1 MSSFNNVEVNLT
13 GTSIIREGA
22 FAELFA
28 QAVQNIADGS
38 LIDIVINVG
47 SGNIVIESSAFQQL
61 SNLPN
66 NITLNSASFNFAPG
80 SVPTL
85 GANFASGL
93 PVRALSLPAQT
104 TLQPNALQNL
114 PVLQHLDISQLT
126 NSVPSNGLNLTRTT
140 TAPLLISMPTTSVP
154 FASGA
159 VVFPNTGTNATTTL
173 IFNGAVPSTT
183 QLNEM
188 FTVNTTTVT
197 APIQISLNYSNT
209 SNVTNAQLSTLSS
222 VLNNPVVVAFTQV
235 QSVIQGLTQPT
246 NIQAGGAL
254 TNISQFAGEL
264 FDSIPIA
271 PKVQGAS
278 ALNQT
283 VIVSLS
289 SDAIASNVSN
299 IPVPLSIKKID
310 GSDPTDRNVVGL
322 VSRMNIPVVDL
333 PSTPFYIVDNY
344 VDPSDTDLPPVPLIA
359 IFSRANAGT
368 AVGSFHPALVCNGS
382 LTVSNGSVV
391 VSGNATGPNAYCR
404 GYNAV
409 GSAAQVNTAVN
420 LLALPPTNGPILIFD
435 RSQLSNALPIARITI
450 VNNTFSVHFNPIV
463 PISNSNTPDVVL
475 GCMQDYRPPGN
486 MVVDFTNSAN
496 AANAAWTTFS
506 STVANVIA
514 RNNALVALV
523 NQIRGQ
529 ALPAGVTVTP
539 ALPLAIVSISD
550 QLTALSQSDFSLALK
565 NWSDV
570 QAHFV
575 LYDAYLNATSAYV
588 VAAIAATGTNQ
599 GSAPAYVAAHTAFNG
614 FKASLDNA
622 TGDLATVRTQLTV
635 VNGVA
640 PLYTT
645 AVSNYIGRRL
655 SIGRQSFKTCT
666 TMSTTTNFEFLRNI
680 SNINDETFGF
690 CNALSSPINIP
701 VNVVSIGANAYN
713 SCTGVPS
720 IDIQNAFAL
729 RTIAN
734 GAFEGCMNAT
744 GNIAF
749 SSAINQSES
758 VEIIGDRAFFGCTKL
773 TGHIYFPPGFRS
785 LGVSAFENC
794 SSLNGTV
801 VFPMNANFTAIPNNA
816 FAGCSEMTGISTNTG
831 NGTSLMYLMTG
842 YPDDLKGKP
851 IPNGLNLPANIT
863 QIGENAFLNC
873 SKFAGALNLQQQQG
887 SAIAS
892 IGNSAFQGC
901 SAFTSLVLPS
911 TPAYTLITANCF
923 RGCTNITS
931 LTLSSNILHVSDSAF
946 RGCNKI
952 ANVPQLSNIISIGND
967 AFNACSGIVGAL
979 VLGENLTLLGD
990 RAFFDCPLLTSATF
1004 LGPRPQGLSQAVQ
1017 IFGLTAGA
1025 STPFYVN
1032 VFTENGWNGTD
1043 IAASNAVVVIN
1054 KGFRAFVTLGSKSL
1068 VQMSHIDFN
1077 TYVPSSI
1084 SREITLNNYQSFNV
1098 FDNSSGDTT
1107 NAAVTAPP
1115 EGHSWNDVL
1124 LPSTL
1129 IGKDLASALQNFNPS
1144 SNIQNLITTLV
1155 TPKIDAVQSSSLD
1168 SSVTAN
1174 AMLNVFDGRNF
1185 EVKAS
1190 APGTPIE
1197 LNSMTSVTDQS
1208 TSANWYGV
1216 FADTTVT
1223 PNVDRLY
1230 FASTTG
1236 TTPVQ
1241 VNGVNNEVLCYFVT
1255 STSPALSVK
1264 YANRIITVDSTG
1276 AITVSSNVAAI
1287 GFGAVDAPTAV
1298 LFTSDVPTTAR
1309 TGKGYT
1315 IVKSVAAGVL
1325 DKIYVDTLYAPA
1337 GTYYIG
1343 LVHVGES
1350 VQVAEASKYN
1360 GVVVHVAEDGSA
1372 RVLESQLNHH
1382 FIDISN
1388 ANVHADEAAFNA
1400 ANPNGYG
1407 FITAQQSG
1415 ANTPFKLLHKANAA
1429 ATTTTAASYFYH
1441 VHLSTEA
1448 SVNNRLILVL
1458 PNGGVSVASFGVSGS
1473 VRRLQNQITALTAQ
1487 SIPIYSSNQ
1496 DFQNFD
1502 YHLNGVMSLAQIQLT
1517 NHAQELGSKVTAF
1530 SERYLPLK
1538 AQIEPMAIFANVAGA
1553 RPDVAAFATA
1563 FGALKTSGDALLLGT
1578 NGTDGFN
1585 SVYNA
1590 ALAQYVNALF
1600 ELRDVSLGQT
1610 GVVGLRQ
1617 IQSSTL
1623 NDPVN
1628 GILRFRRDSTFNA
1641 NALESTVIANP
1652 ESDPNGLVNTLDF
1665 VTTQMNQFL
1674 RELLYRQYTNS
1685 GTDFA
1690 STTVPAVK
1698 TSVLFAKSP
1707 SSDVSAANNSLM
1719 YNDLSIQQRV
1729 LFDHV
1734 VNAVNLW
1741 FKSATPGAVGVKGGN
1756 SNWGSAP
1763 TSTTAGTELFSVAQ
1777 GATVDATKAALLDWG
1792 QANIFA
1798 YFVKQGQDIYSQFFV
1813 NNQPNTISS
1822 LANIRASMTDY
1833 ETTRNQPANNTV
1845 AEANVAARRTYVRV
1859 AAVGTSQ
1866 SNVAI
1871 DTTSQAALTA
1881 GDIGKL
1887 RFNNATI
1894 ASATKLYISLSD
1906 STTNTMAGM
1915 VLPNPQ
1921 PITLNGYFDEI
1932 RLTDNLA
1939 FRVTSVTTTAACH
1952 ELDVTL
1958 VPNSVSNGSTVVSY
1972 VRYQTISEFTLAR
1985 LDAVN
1990 SYVYDLY
1997 YQSTSFGGTITPTK
2011 TALTQATAA
2020 MIQQRNNLLTAMENL
2035 NRGIHDV
2042 VQKSVALNQ
2051 SENLLMATFRN
2062 VTVPGTP
2069 ADLDGANMLRRESE
2083 LLDIALRSAALP
2095 PSPSYETEWFKN
2107 RVAAFWVAQAS
2118 ATQPTIANQLA
2129 AYSTANTAYIAQRM
2143 SLQEA
2148 AIDSF
2153 VANTLASQ
2161 DFTLPVTTLKLAEQV
2176 QIISTQIP
2184 VSLTATIK
2192 ENLAKLIAEKIAL
2205 YVLGRTVKIEGLD
2218 GPALVAARNEYQN
2231 ARITETTT
2239 NLNTQKILYGRS
2251 AYSRY
2256 LAVIDFAIATA
2267 YYPGLAGAPALAGA
2281 ATNAFQTLMQ
2291 QWNAAS
2297 NNQKDAIFSQIQ
2309 PLLTQLVYTT
2319 DATNTYT
2326 ATSFPL
2332 TANGEVVSW
2341 FGSTQNGSLNTIINN
2356 AFAFA
2361 NHALDYT
2368 NGIPL
2373 ATYNLPSGRNV
2384 TFNGATIT
2392 LIAENTIIVTVNG
2405 NAQTKTLITTP
2416 AQPPTSNPPALTS
2429 VEYNSQLRTA
2439 VVAVAAPAPAPVNAA
2454 SFTPFNISA
2463 SAALATAVSSSRFA
2477 VVSIGYSSLPISQ
2490 PVANWQ
2496 SIGFTNVTATL
2507 QFTVAQDNGT
2517 ALYRFTS
2524 GNNVWHYGRQ
2534 QSAALINSWARA
2546 SPNQNVVIFYPGVAD
2561 SVPAN
2566 LVSDNVNALC
2576 DNATHVML
2584 IESNNNDVY
2593 LYKYDVFG
2601 VNSGALIAVGTLA
2614 PTPALYSVGGA
2625 LQKRASNPATSPVGI
2640 NLVGNLVIPA
2650 QCRTVGINAFS
2661 GSNQIRAL
2669 AFSVNP
2675 TNQGSLAIGSNAFE
2689 ACTLLPEIN
2698 LSASVRSIAPSAF
2711 LKCTGAASLALP
2723 PATSNFSVINHWAFL
2738 GCNQIANDV
2747 QLNSNLVQI
2756 SVQSFA
2762 GCDRLRCAR
2771 LNENLPSSVQRIGAG
2786 AFLRC
2791 VGLTGGLNFN
2801 NLNQNGTFVSS
2812 VSVIG
2817 SAAFMGCS
2825 GLNGQLV
2832 LPDNVNY
2839 GNVLPY
2845 TFASIDAPLY
2855 DLNSQQIVNP
2865 NAGSAMR
2872 LNGGLDFA
2880 LNKVKT
2886 IERNAFFRCSN
2897 LVSLGLSNA
2906 ITAVAPQAFMHCS
2919 GILQNLLIPA
2929 SVKSIGA
2936 EAFRGCSSLAGLN
2949 IVSTVVSQLAT
2960 EAWLSLGNNCFQDCT
2975 SIVSSSSATGL
2986 VIPNSVN
2993 SIGDGAFQ
3001 GCTSMVSVNV
3011 GSGLTRANSFGSLVF
3026 SGCTRLERV
3035 TLAFSF
3041 ISRDVAGQSVVKL
3054 ANANT
3059 SDPLNNSFAGCTAL
3073 GVPAETPTG
3082 TIQIQSG
3089 STGWTPGRAAFFN
3102 RLTIVINNRNITF
3115 YLKEFDQLAKINV
3128 VDPST
3133 EPLQLEAVPPT
3144 DAQAT
3149 VHIKASDMRKVFLTS
3164 TDSFV
3169 NGETDVAQMFFV
3181 RPELL
3186 PRILNVANAHV
3197 VQGGIESYNAKI
3209 YEQLVKDDVMR
3220 YYAMSL
3226 FNSADWVSLFANDTE
3241 MIENMVASS
3250 GLMPLVPDGN
3260 VENGRNLSNTGVLH
3274 NIMRELEKVG
3284 YVNGTNPSLVSSP
3297 NYPATGVRW
3306 KGLPDSVLPENGN
3319 LGRKL
3324 FGLIN
3329 RNDPNRIS
3337 SMVLN
3342 GSTPSELPFLPGDQF
3357 IFIFTLNEN
3366 SVTLNPSLPPVIVK
3380 KRTYLIRM
3388 ILTDDFNSGNS
3399 TFAEHFNALYNPSPI
3414 NQNILPVSGAYAA
3427 DYMYSNYNLYM
3438 AIKPSVTD
3446 QTADSVYRRITQN
3459 TFEPIPT
3466 PQALLPFTGWYY
3478 SYSQN
3483 TQTIRLNFTP
3493 PGIND
3498 NTNKMLYNDLKY
3510 LSAYVYFPNNWSSV
3524 TSLPNVNSF
3533 PQWVLT
3539 FSNGADRQTIRFR
3552 AQFLNTG
3559 AETVNYLGQ
3568 TVPFDFTNTHVQ
3580 LLLPFDITTANN
3592 AADLLALL
3600 NGSDGEGVGITNTVA
3615 GTFIRRQRSD
3625 RNIVRGL
3632 RRAISTVG
3640 PFTYPPIARGYQCI
3654 PMSIPTIPTGVAGAA
3669 SPYHLESAYLEINMS
3684 NENGF
3689 VPNIIVKS
3697 VEVVAKNYDAYYLA
3711 PLDPN

>member
-1 MSSFNNVEVNLT
+1 MSSFNNVEVTLT

-22 FAELFA
+22 FAELFS
-28 QAVQNIADGS
+28 QAVQNIAGGS
-38 LIDIVINVG
+38 LIDIMINVG
-47 SGNIVIESSAFQQL
+47 SGNVVIESSAFQQL

-66 NITLNSASFNFAPG
+66 NITLNSASFNFLPG

-93 PVRALSLPAQT
+93 PVRSLSLPAQT
-104 TLQPNALQNL
+104 TLQANALQNL

-126 NSVPSNGLNLTRTT
+126 NPVPSNGLNLTRTT
-140 TAPLLISMPTTSVP
+140 TAPLLISMPTTSVQ

-159 VVFPNTGTNATTTL
+159 VVFPNTATNATTTL
-173 IFNGAVPSTT
+173 IFDGAVPSTT

-188 FTVNTTTVT
+188 FVVNTTAVT

-209 SNVTNAQLSTLSS
+209 SNTSNAQLTTLST
-222 VLNNPVVVAFTQV
+222 VLINPVVVPFTQV

-264 FDSIPIA
+264 YDSIPIA
-271 PKVQGAS
+271 PKVQNAS

-289 SDAIASNVSN
+289 SGAIASNVLN
-299 IPVPLSIKKID
+299 IPVPSSIKKID
-310 GSDPTDRNVVGL
+310 GSDPIDRNVIGL
-322 VSRMNIPVVDL
+322 VSRMNLPVADL
-333 PSTPFYIVDNY
+333 TSTPFYIVDNY

-359 IFSRANAGT
+359 IFSRANAGM
-368 AVGSFHPALVCNGS
+368 AAGNFFPALVCNGS
-382 LTVSNGSVV
+382 LTVSNGAVV

-409 GSAAQVNTAVN
+409 GSTAQMNTAVN
-420 LLALPPTNGPILIFD
+420 FLALPPTDGPIPIYD
-435 RSQLSNALPIARITI
+435 RNQLSNALPIARITI

-463 PISNSNTPDVVL
+463 PISNGNTSADVVF

-496 AANAAWTTFS
+496 AANAAWNTFS
-506 STVANVIA
+506 SAVANVIA

-529 ALPAGVTVTP
+529 ALPTGVTVTP
-539 ALPLAIVSISD
+539 ALPSAIVSISA

-565 NWSDV
+565 NWRDV
-570 QAHFV
+570 QAQFV
-575 LYDAYLNATSAYV
+575 LYNAYLNATYAYV

-599 GSAPAYVAAHTAFNG
+599 GSTPAYVAAHTAFNG
-614 FKASLDNA
+614 FKVSLDNA
-622 TGDLATVRTQLTV
+622 TGDLATVRTQLTEI
-635 VNGVA
+635 NGVA

-645 AVSNYIGRRL
+645 AMSDYIGRRL
-655 SIGRQSFKTCT
+655 SIGRHAFKTCT
-666 TMSTTTNFEFLRNI
+666 TMKTIVNFEFLRNI

-720 IDIQNAFAL
+720 IDIQNALAL
-729 RTIAN
+729 RTIGN
-734 GAFEGCMNAT
+734 SAFEGCMNAT

-749 SSAINQSES
+749 SSAIGQANS
-758 VEIIGDRAFFGCTKL
+758 VERIGNRAFFGCTNL
-773 TGHIYFPPGFRS
+773 TGHIYFPPGLQS
-785 LGVSAFENC
+785 LGVSAFQNC
-794 SSLNGTV
+794 SNLNGTI
-801 VFPMNANFTAIPNNA
+801 VFPVHANFTAIPNNA

-831 NGTSLMYLMTG
+831 NGTSLVYVAG
-842 YPDDLKGKP
+842 YPLAGQP
-851 IPNGLNLPANIT
+851 IPNGLNLPVNIT

-873 SKFAGALNLQQQQG
+873 SKFAGALNLQQQG

-892 IGNSAFQGC
+892 IDNSAFQGC

-911 TPAYTLITANCF
+911 TPAYTLISANCF
-923 RGCTNITS
+923 RGCTNITN
-931 LTLSSNILHVSDSAF
+931 LALSSNVLHVSDSAF

-952 ANVPQLSNIISIGND
+952 ANVPQLTNIISIGND
-967 AFNACSGIVGAL
+967 AFNGCSSIVGAL

-1043 IAASNAVVVIN
+1043 IAASNAVIVIN
-1054 KGFRAFVTLGSKSL
+1054 KGFRAFVTIGSKSL
-1068 VQMSHIDFN
+1068 VQMSYIDFN

-1098 FDNSSGDTT
+1098 FDNSSGSDTA
-1107 NAAVTAPP
+1107 NVAVTAPP
-1115 EGHSWNDVL
+1115 AGHSWNDVL

-1174 AMLNVFDGRNF
+1174 AMLNVFDGRDF

-1197 LNSMTSVTDQS
+1197 LNSMTSLTVQS
-1208 TSANWYGV
+1208 TSTPWYGV
-1216 FADTTVT
+1216 FTDTSVN
-1223 PNVDRLY
+1223 PSVDRLY

-1236 TTPVQ
+1236 TAPVQ
-1241 VNGVNNEVLCYFVT
+1241 VNGAAKEVLCYFVT
-1255 STSPALSVK
+1255 STSPALSAK
-1264 YANRIITVDSTG
+1264 YTNRIITVDSTG

-1287 GFGAVDAPTAV
+1287 GHGAVDAPTAV
-1298 LFTSDVPTTAR
+1298 LFTSVVPTTAR

-1315 IVKSVAAGVL
+1315 IVKSATAGVL
-1325 DKIYVDTLYAPA
+1325 DKIYIDTLFAPA

-1343 LVHVGES
+1343 LVSVGGS
-1350 VQVAEASKYN
+1350 VQPAEASKYN
-1360 GVVVHVAEDGSA
+1360 GVVVYVAEDGSV
-1372 RVLESQLNHH
+1372 RVMESQLNNH
-1382 FIDISN
+1382 FIDIPNASVH
-1388 ANVHADEAAFNA
+1388 ANVAAFTA
-1400 ANPNGYG
+1400 ANPNGGYG

-1415 ANTPFKLLHKANAA
+1415 ANTPFQLWHKANAA
-1429 ATTTTAASYFYH
+1429 ATSTTAASYYYH

-1448 SVNNRLILVL
+1448 LVNNRLILVL

-1473 VRRLQNQITALTAQ
+1473 VRRLQNHVTALTAQ

-1502 YHLNGVMSLAQIQLT
+1502 YHLNGVISLAQIQLT

-1553 RPDVAAFATA
+1553 RPDVVAFANA
-1563 FGALKTSGDALLLGT
+1563 FTALKTSGDALLLGT

-1590 ALAQYVNALF
+1590 ALASYVNALF
-1600 ELRDVSLGQT
+1600 ELRDVSG
-1610 GVVGLRQ
+1610 GNGLKQ

-1628 GILRFRRDSTFNA
+1628 GIFRFRRDSTFNA
-1641 NALESTVIANP
+1641 NALETTVNANP
-1652 ESDPNGLVNTLDF
+1652 EIVTPNDLVNTLTF

-1690 STTVPAVK
+1690 ETTVPAVK

-1763 TSTTAGTELFSVAQ
+1763 TSTTAGTGLFSVAQ
-1777 GATVDATKAALLDWG
+1777 GATVDATKAALLVWG
-1792 QANIFA
+1792 QENIFA
-1798 YFVKQGQDIYSQFFV
+1798 YFVKPGQTIYDQFFA
-1813 NNQPNTISS
+1813 NNQPNTIAS

-1833 ETTRNQPANNTV
+1833 EITRNQPANNTV
-1845 AEANVAARRTYVRV
+1845 AEANVAARRTYIRV
-1859 AAVGTSQ
+1859 AAVGTAQ

-1881 GDIGKL
+1881 ADNGKL

-1894 ASATKLYISLSD
+1894 AAATKLYISLND
-1906 STTNTMAGM
+1906 GQATPA
-1915 VLPNPQ
+1915 

-1932 RLTDNLA
+1932 RLSDNLA
-1939 FRVTSVTTTAACH
+1939 FRVSSVTTTAACH

-1958 VPNSVSNGSTVVSY
+1958 VPNSVSNGSTVASF

-1990 SYVYDLY
+1990 NYVYGLY
-1997 YQSTSFGGTITPTK
+1997 YQSTSFNGTITPTK
-2011 TALTQATAA
+2011 AALNAATTA
-2020 MIQQRNNLLTAMENL
+2020 MIQQRNNLLTALENQ
-2035 NRGIHDV
+2035 NRGIHDI
-2042 VQKSVALNQ
+2042 VQKSIALNQ

-2062 VTVPGTP
+2062 VAVPGTP

-2083 LLDIALRSAALP
+2083 LLDIALRSAALS

-2176 QIISTQIP
+2176 QSISTKIP
-2184 VSLTATIK
+2184 VSLTTTITK

-2205 YVLGRTVKIEGLD
+2205 YVLGRTIKIDGLS

-2231 ARITETTT
+2231 ARITETATA
-2239 NLNTQKILYGRS
+2239 LNTQRILYGRS
-2251 AYSRY
+2251 AHSRY

-2319 DATNTYT
+2319 DATATYT

-2332 TANGEVVSW
+2332 TAANGEVVSW

-2373 ATYNLPSGRNV
+2373 ATYNLPSGRTV

-2392 LIAENTIIVTVNG
+2392 LNAENTITVTVNG
-2405 NAQTKTLITTP
+2405 NAQTKTLITAP
-2416 AQPPTSNPPALTS
+2416 AQPPTSNPPALS
-2429 VEYNSQLRTA
+2429 SADYNSQLRTA
-2439 VVAVAAPAPAPVNAA
+2439 VVAVAAPAPASVSAA
-2454 SFTPFNISA
+2454 SFTPFNLSA
-2463 SAALATAVSSSRFA
+2463 SAALATTVSSSRFA

-2490 PVANWQ
+2490 PVANWN
-2496 SIGFTNVTATL
+2496 SLGFTNTTATL

-2546 SPNQNVVIFYPGVAD
+2546 SPNQNVVIFYQGVAD

-2584 IESNNNDVY
+2584 IESNNNDVS

-2601 VNSGALIAVGTLA
+2601 VNSGTLIAVGTLA
-2614 PTPALYSVGGA
+2614 PTPALYSVEGA
-2625 LQKRASNPATSPVGI
+2625 LQKRANNPATSPVGI

-2661 GSNQIRAL
+2661 GSNQIRTL
-2669 AFSVNP
+2669 AFGQ
-2675 TNQGSLAIGSNAFE
+2675 TSLAIGSNAFE

-2698 LSASVRSIAPSAF
+2698 LSASVASIGPSAF
-2711 LKCTGAASLALP
+2711 LKCTGAASLVLP
-2723 PATSNFSVINHWAFL
+2723 PATSNFSVVNHWAFL
-2738 GCNQIANDV
+2738 GCSNIANDV

-2762 GCDRLRCAR
+2762 GCVRLRCTR

-2786 AFLRC
+2786 AFLGC
-2791 VGLTGGLNFN
+2791 VGLTGGLHFN
-2801 NLNQNGTFVSS
+2801 NVNQNGTFVSS

-2855 DLNSQQIVNP
+2855 DLNSQLIVNG
-2865 NAGSAMR
+2865 NAVSAMR

-2919 GILQNLLIPA
+2919 SILQNLLIPA

-2936 EAFRGCSSLAGLN
+2936 EAFRGCSSMAGLT

-2960 EAWLSLGNNCFQDCT
+2960 EAWLSLGDNCFRDCT
-2975 SIVSSSSATGL
+2975 SIASSNSATGL

-3001 GCTSMVSVNV
+3001 GCTSIVSVNV

-3026 SGCTRLERV
+3026 SGCTRLQRV
-3035 TLAFSF
+3035 TFAFSF
-3041 ISRDVAGQSVVKL
+3041 ISRDVVGQSVVKF
-3054 ANANT
+3054 ASTVAPFN
-3059 SDPLNNSFAGCTAL
+3059 DSFAGCTAL
-3073 GVPAETPTG
+3073 GVPSETPTG

-3089 STGWTPGRAAFFN
+3089 ATGWTPGRAAFFN

-3186 PRILNVANAHV
+3186 PRILNVANAQV

-3284 YVNGTNPSLVSSP
+3284 YINGTNPALVSSP
-3297 NYPATGVRW
+3297 NYPATGVKW

-3388 ILTDDFNSGNS
+3388 ILTDDFNSGNA
-3399 TFAEHFNALYNPSPI
+3399 TFAEHFNALYNPSPL

-3438 AIKPSVTD
+3438 AIKPSVAD
-3446 QTADSVYRRITQN
+3446 QTADSVYRRVTQN
-3459 TFEPIPT
+3459 TFEPIPM

-3478 SYSQN
+3478 AYSQN

-3498 NTNKMLYNDLKY
+3498 STNKMLYNDLRY
-3510 LSAYVYFPNNWSSV
+3510 MSAYVYFPNNWSSV

-3539 FSNGADRQTIRFR
+3539 FSNGSTPETIRFR
-3552 AQFLNTG
+3552 AKFLNTG
-3559 AETVNYLGQ
+3559 AETVNFLGQ

-3580 LLLPFDITTANN
+3580 LLLPFDISTANN
-3592 AADLLALL
+3592 AELLALL
-3600 NGSDGEGVGITNTVA
+3600 NGSDGTPDGAGTTNTVA

-3654 PMSIPTIPTGVAGAA
+3654 PMEIPAIPPAGVAGAA
-3669 SPYHLESAYLEINMS
+3669 SQYHLESVHLEINMS

-3689 VPNIIVKS
+3689 VPNIVVKS

>member
-1 MSSFNNVEVNLT
+1 MSNINNVEVNLT
-13 GTSIIREGA
+13 GTSIIRAGA
-22 FAELFA
+22 FAELFS
-28 QAVQNIADGS
+28 QAIQGVAGGS
-38 LIDIVINVG
+38 LIDIEINVG
-47 SGNIVIESSAFQQL
+47 SGNVIIESSAFQQL

-66 NITLNSASFNFAPG
+66 SIQLNSASFNFAPG
-80 SVPTL
+80 SAPTL
-85 GANFASGL
+85 GENFASGL
-93 PVRALSLPAQT
+93 PVRSLSLPPQT
-104 TLQPNALQNL
+104 TLQANALQNL
-114 PVLQHLDISQLT
+114 PVLQHLDISQIT
-126 NSVPSNGLNLTRTT
+126 NPVPSNGLNLTRTT
-140 TAPLLISMPTTSVP
+140 IAPLLISMPTTSVP

-159 VVFPNTGTNATTTL
+159 VVFPSTGTNVTTTL

-188 FTVNTTTVT
+188 FASINTTIVT
-197 APIQISLNYSNT
+197 APIQISLNFATT
-209 SNVTNAQLSTLSS
+209 SNVTNEQLSALTTA
-222 VLNNPVVVAFTQV
+222 LNNPVVVPFTQV

-246 NIQAGGAL
+246 NIQAGGVL
-254 TNISQFAGEL
+254 SNVSQFAGEL

-271 PKVQGAS
+271 PKVQDAS
-278 ALNQT
+278 SLNQT

-289 SDAIASNVSN
+289 SDAIASNILN
-299 IPVPLSIKKID
+299 IPVPSSIKKID
-310 GSDPTDRNVVGL
+310 GTDPIDRNVVGL
-322 VSRMNIPVVDL
+322 VSRMNIPVMDL
-333 PSTPFYIVDNY
+333 TSTPFYIMDNY
-344 VDPSDTDLPPVPLIA
+344 VDPSDTSLPSVPLVA

-368 AVGSFHPALVCNGS
+368 AAGSFYPALVCNGS
-382 LTVSNGSVV
+382 LTVSNGAVV
-391 VSGNATGPNAYCR
+391 VSGNASGPNAHCW

-420 LLALPPTNGPILIFD
+420 LLQPPVDGPIYD
-435 RSQLSNALPIARITI
+435 RNQLSNALPIARITF
-450 VNNTFSVHFNPIV
+450 VNNTFSVHFNPIAL
-463 PISNSNTPDVVL
+463 ISNGNGNTNDVVL
-475 GCMQDYRPPGN
+475 GCMQDYRPNGD
-486 MVVDFTNSAN
+486 MVVDFTNSTN
-496 AANAAWTTFS
+496 AANAAHTTFS

-514 RNNALVALV
+514 KNNALVALV

-529 ALPAGVTVTP
+529 ALPTGVTVTP
-539 ALPLAIVSISD
+539 ALPSPIVSISA

-565 NWSDV
+565 NWRDV
-570 QAHFV
+570 QNQFV
-575 LYDAYLNATSAYV
+575 SYNAYLTAVYNYV
-588 VAAIAATGTNQ
+588 ASAIAATGTNA
-599 GSAPAYVAAHTAFNG
+599 GSTPAFVAAHTAFNG

-622 TGDLATVRTQLTV
+622 TGDLVTVRTQLTV

-666 TMSTTTNFEFLRNI
+666 TMKSIVHFEYLINI

-690 CNALSSPINIP
+690 CTAMSSPINIP
-701 VNVVSIGANAYN
+701 INVASIGANAYN
-713 SCTGVPS
+713 SCTGAS
-720 IDIQNAFAL
+720 NIDIQNAFAL
-729 RTIAN
+729 RTIGN
-734 GAFEGCMNAT
+734 SAFEGCMNAS
-744 GNIAF
+744 GNLAF
-749 SSAINQSES
+749 SSAIGQANS
-758 VEIIGDRAFFGCTKL
+758 VERIGKRAFFGCSNL
-773 TGHIYFPPGFRS
+773 TGHVYFPPGLQS
-785 LGVSAFENC
+785 LGVSAFQNC
-794 SSLNGTV
+794 SKLNGTI
-801 VFPMNANFTAIPNNA
+801 VFPVHPNFTAIPNNA

-831 NGTSLMYLMTG
+831 NGTSLIYVAG
-842 YPDDLKGKP
+842 YPLAGQP

-873 SKFAGALNLQQQQG
+873 SKFAGALNLQQQG

-911 TPAYTLITANCF
+911 TPAYTLISANCF

-952 ANVPQLSNIISIGND
+952 ANVPQLTNIISIGND
-967 AFNACSGIVGAL
+967 AFNGCSGIVGAL

-1054 KGFRAFVTLGSKSL
+1054 KGFRAFVTIGSKSL
-1068 VQMSHIDFN
+1068 VQMSYIDFN

-1098 FDNSSGDTT
+1098 FDNSSGSDTA
-1107 NAAVTAPP
+1107 NVVVTAPAA
-1115 EGHSWNDVL
+1115 GHSWNDVL

-1155 TPKIDAVQSSSLD
+1155 TPKIDAVQTSSLD
-1168 SSVTAN
+1168 SSVTSN

-1197 LNSMTSVTDQS
+1197 LNSMNSLADQS
-1208 TSANWYGV
+1208 NSSPWYGV
-1216 FADTTVT
+1216 FTDTAVT

-1230 FASTTG
+1230 FASTAG
-1236 TTPVQ
+1236 ITPVVQ
-1241 VNGVNNEVLCYFVT
+1241 VNGAADEVLCYFVT
-1255 STSPALSVK
+1255 STSPALSAK
-1264 YANRIITVDSTG
+1264 YTNKIITVDSTG

-1298 LFTSDVPTTAR
+1298 LFTSVVPTTAR

-1315 IVKSVAAGVL
+1315 IVKSATPGVL
-1325 DKIYVDTLYAPA
+1325 DKIYIDTLFAPA

-1343 LVHVGES
+1343 LVSVGGS
-1350 VQVAEASKYN
+1350 VQLAEASKYN
-1360 GVVVHVAEDGSA
+1360 GVVVYVAEDGSV
-1372 RVLESQLNHH
+1372 RVLESQPNNR
-1382 FIDISN
+1382 FIDIPIAS
-1388 ANVHADEAAFNA
+1388 VHADVAAFNT
-1400 ANPNGYG
+1400 ANPNGGYG

-1415 ANTPFKLLHKANAA
+1415 ANTPFQLWHKANAA
-1429 ATTTTAASYFYH
+1429 ATSTTAASYYYH

-1448 SVNNRLILVL
+1448 RVNNRLILVL
-1458 PNGGVSVASFGVSGS
+1458 PNGGVSIASFGVSGS
-1473 VRRLQNQITALTAQ
+1473 VRRLQNQINALTNQ

-1502 YHLNGVMSLAQIQLT
+1502 YHLNGVISLAQTQLS
-1517 NHAQELGSKVTAF
+1517 NHNQELISKVTAF
-1530 SERYLPLK
+1530 SDRYLPLK
-1538 AQIEPMAIFANVAGA
+1538 AQIEPMALFANVAGA
-1553 RPDVAAFATA
+1553 RSDVVAFATA
-1563 FGALKTSGDALLLGT
+1563 FNSLKTSGDALLIGSNGT
-1578 NGTDGFN
+1578 NGLN
-1585 SVYNA
+1585 SLYQNALADYEA
-1590 ALAQYVNALF
+1590 ALLDFRY
-1600 ELRDVSLGQT
+1600 VSLGDT
-1610 GVVGLRQ
+1610 NVVGLRQ
-1617 IQSSTL
+1617 IQSRTL
-1623 NDPVN
+1623 NDQTN
-1628 GILRFRRDSTFNA
+1628 GIFRFRRDSTFNA
-1641 NALESTVIANP
+1641 NALEATVNANP
-1652 ESDPNGLVNTLDF
+1652 EIVTPTNDLVNSTVF
-1665 VTTQMNQFL
+1665 VTAQMNQFL
-1674 RELLYRQYTNS
+1674 RELLYRQYTNP
-1685 GTDFA
+1685 GTGFA
-1690 STTVPAVK
+1690 DTSVAAVK
-1698 TSVLFAKSP
+1698 NSVLFAKSP
-1707 SSDVSAANNSLM
+1707 SNDTSAANNQLT

-1741 FKSATPGAVGVKGGN
+1741 FNSATPGAVGVKGGN
-1756 SNWGSAP
+1756 SNWGSSP
-1763 TSTTAGTELFSVAQ
+1763 TATDPTGTGLYGVAQ
-1777 GATVDATKAALLDWG
+1777 GATVDATKAAVLAWG
-1792 QANIFA
+1792 QTNIFA
-1798 YFVKQGQDIYSQFFV
+1798 YFGKPGQTIYDQFV
-1813 NNQPNTISS
+1813 ANNQPNTIAS

-1833 ETTRNQPANNTV
+1833 ETTRNQTTNNTV
-1845 AEANVAARRTYVRV
+1845 PEANIAARRTYIRV
-1859 AAVGTSQ
+1859 AAVGTAQ
-1866 SNVAI
+1866 SNVVI
-1871 DTTSQAALTA
+1871 DTTSQVALTA
-1881 GDIGKL
+1881 ADNGKL

-1894 ASATKLYISLSD
+1894 AAATKLYISLND
-1906 STTNTMAGM
+1906 GQATPA
-1915 VLPNPQ
+1915 
-1921 PITLNGYFDEI
+1921 PISLNGYFDEI
-1932 RLTDNLA
+1932 RLTNNLV

-1958 VPNSVSNGSTVVSY
+1958 VPNSVSNGTVAGF

-1990 SYVYDLY
+1990 NYVYGLY
-1997 YQSTSFGGTITPTK
+1997 YQSTSFNGVITPTK
-2011 TALTQATAA
+2011 AALNAATTA
-2020 MIQQRNNLLTAMENL
+2020 MIQQRNNLLTALENL

-2042 VQKSVALNQ
+2042 VQKSVTLNQ

-2062 VTVPGTP
+2062 FTVPGTP
-2069 ADLDGANMLRRESE
+2069 ADLDGANMLRRETE
-2083 LLDIALRSAALP
+2083 LLDIALRNAVLSP
-2095 PSPSYETEWFKN
+2095 PPSYETEWFKN

-2118 ATQPTIANQLA
+2118 ATPATQPTIAKRLGD
-2129 AYSTANTAYIAQRM
+2129 YSTANTDYIAKRM
-2143 SLQEA
+2143 SLQDA

-2176 QIISTQIP
+2176 QSISTQIP
-2184 VSLTATIK
+2184 VSLTTTMTK

-2205 YVLGRTVKIEGLD
+2205 YVLGRTIKIVGLS
-2218 GPALVAARNEYQN
+2218 GPALVTARNEYQN
-2231 ARITETTT
+2231 ARITETATA
-2239 NLNTQKILYGRS
+2239 LNTQRILYGRS
-2251 AYSRY
+2251 AHNRY

-2267 YYPGLAGAPALAGA
+2267 YYPGLTGEPALAG

-2297 NNQKDAIFSQIQ
+2297 NNQKDAIFAQIQ
-2309 PLLTQLVYTT
+2309 PWLTQLVYTT
-2319 DATNTYT
+2319 DATSTYT
-2326 ATSFPL
+2326 AASFPL

-2341 FGSTQNGSLNTIINN
+2341 FGNNQNGSLNTIINN

-2361 NHALDYT
+2361 NHVLDYSV

-2373 ATYNLPSGRNV
+2373 TTYNLPSGRSV

-2392 LIAENTIIVTVNG
+2392 LNPENTITVNG
-2405 NAQTKTLITTP
+2405 QPYTLITAP
-2416 AQPPTSNPPALTS
+2416 AQMPASNPPALAS
-2429 VEYNSQLRTA
+2429 AQHKSLLQNA
-2439 VVAVAAPAPAPVNAA
+2439 VVAVASPASVSAA
-2454 SFTPFNISA
+2454 SFTPFNLNT

-2490 PVANWQ
+2490 PVANWG
-2496 SIGFTNVTATL
+2496 SLGFINAPEL
-2507 QFTVAQDNGT
+2507 LFSVAQDNGT

-2534 QSAALINSWARA
+2534 QSAALMNSWARA
-2546 SPNQNVVIFYPGVAD
+2546 SPNQNVVIFYQGSAD

-2584 IESNNNDVY
+2584 IESNNNNVS
-2593 LYKYDVFG
+2593 LYKYNVFG
-2601 VNSGALIAVGTLA
+2601 VNSGTLIAVGTLA
-2614 PTPALYSVGGA
+2614 PTPLMYSVGGA
-2625 LQKRASNPATSPVGI
+2625 LQKRINNPATSPAGI

-2661 GSNQIRAL
+2661 GSNQIRTL
-2669 AFSVNP
+2669 AFSQSTQNP
-2675 TNQGSLAIGSNAFE
+2675 LTIGSNAFE

-2698 LSASVRSIAPSAF
+2698 LSASVASIGPSAF
-2711 LKCTGAASLALP
+2711 LKCTGAASLVLP
-2723 PATSNFSVINHWAFL
+2723 PATSNFSVVNHWAFL
-2738 GCNQIANDV
+2738 GCSNIANDV
-2747 QLNSNLVQI
+2747 QLNNNLVQI

-2762 GCDRLRCAR
+2762 GCARLRCTR

-2786 AFLRC
+2786 AFFGC

-2801 NLNQNGTFVSS
+2801 NVNQNGNFVSS

-2839 GNVLPY
+2839 SNVLPY

-2855 DLNSQQIVNP
+2855 DLNMQLMVNG
-2865 NAGSAMR
+2865 NAVSAMR

-2880 LNKVKT
+2880 LNKVNT
-2886 IERNAFFRCSN
+2886 IERNAFFRCSS
-2897 LVSLGLSNA
+2897 LASLGLSNA
-2906 ITAVAPQAFMHCS
+2906 ITAVAPQAFMYCS
-2919 GILQNLLIPA
+2919 SILQNLLIPA

-2936 EAFRGCSSLAGLN
+2936 EAFRGCSGLAGLN
-2949 IVSTVVSQLAT
+2949 IVSTVVSQIAT
-2960 EAWLSLGNNCFQDCT
+2960 EAWLSLGNQCFQDCT
-2975 SIVSSSSATGL
+2975 SIAGSNTAAGL
-2986 VIPNSVN
+2986 IIPNSVN

-3001 GCTSMVSVNV
+3001 GCTNIVSVNV

-3041 ISRDVAGQSVVKL
+3041 ISRDVAGQSVVKF
-3054 ANANT
+3054 ANT
-3059 SDPLNNSFAGCTAL
+3059 VAPLNDSFAGCTAL
-3073 GVPAETPTG
+3073 GVPADAPTG

-3089 STGWTPGRAAFFN
+3089 ATGWTPGRAAFFN

-3115 YLKEFDQLAKINV
+3115 YLKEFDQLARINV

-3133 EPLQLEAVPPT
+3133 EPLQQEAVPPT

-3169 NGETDVAQMFFV
+3169 NGGMDVAQMFFV

-3186 PRILNVANAHV
+3186 PRILNVANAQV
-3197 VQGGIESYNAKI
+3197 VQGGIESYNAQI

-3250 GLMPLVPDGN
+3250 GLMPIVPDGN
-3260 VENGRNLSNTGVLH
+3260 VEENGRNLSNTGVLY

-3284 YVNGTNPSLVSSP
+3284 YINGTNPSLISSP

-3306 KGLPDSVLPENGN
+3306 RGLPDTVLPEQGN
-3319 LGRKL
+3319 IGRKL

-3366 SVTLNPSLPPVIVK
+3366 RVTLNPALPPVIVK

-3388 ILTDDFNSGNS
+3388 ILTDDFNSGNA
-3399 TFAEHFNALYNPSPI
+3399 TFTEHFTALYNPSPL
-3414 NQNILPVSGAYAA
+3414 NRNILPVSGAYAA

-3438 AIKPSVTD
+3438 AIKPSVAD
-3446 QTADSVYRRITQN
+3446 QTADSVYRRVTQN
-3459 TFEPIPT
+3459 TFEPIPM

-3493 PGIND
+3493 PGIN
-3498 NTNKMLYNDLKY
+3498 NSTNKMLYKDLRY
-3510 LSAYVYFPNNWSSV
+3510 MSAYVYFPNNWSSV

-3539 FSNGADRQTIRFR
+3539 FSNGSNTVPIRFR
-3552 AQFLNTG
+3552 AKFLNQG
-3559 AETVNYLGQ
+3559 AETVNFLGQ

-3580 LLLPFDITTANN
+3580 LMLSFDISND
-3592 AADLLALL
+3592 AALLALL
-3600 NGSDGEGVGITNTVA
+3600 NGSDGTQDGIGQTNVVA
-3615 GTFIRRQRSD
+3615 GTLIRRQRSD

-3632 RRAISTVG
+3632 RRPNSTVG

-3654 PMSIPTIPTGVAGAA
+3654 PMDMENNSNIPINDINPTT
-3669 SPYHLESAYLEINMS
+3669 STSQYHLESVHLEINMS

>member
-1 MSSFNNVEVNLT
+1 MSNNNNVEVTLT

-28 QAVQNIADGS
+28 QAIQNIAGGS
-38 LIDIVINVG
+38 LIDLVINVG
-47 SGNIVIESSAFQQL
+47 PGNIVIESSAFQQL

-66 NITLNSASFNFAPG
+66 NITLNSASFIFSPN

-93 PVRALSLPAQT
+93 PVRSLILPAQT
-104 TLQPNALQNL
+104 TLEANALQNL
-114 PVLQHLDISQLT
+114 PVLQHLDISQIT
-126 NSVPSNGLNLTRTT
+126 NPVPSNGLNLTRTT

-154 FASGA
+154 FASGS
-159 VVFPNTGTNATTTL
+159 VVFPNTGQNATTTL
-173 IFNGAVPSTT
+173 IFNGVVPSTT

-188 FTVNTTTVT
+188 FASINTATVT
-197 APIQISLNYSNT
+197 APIQVSLNYSNT
-209 SNVTNAQLSTLSS
+209 SDVTNAQLATLST
-222 VLNNPVVVAFTQV
+222 VLNNPVVVPFTQV

-264 FDSIPIA
+264 FDSIPVA
-271 PKVQGAS
+271 PKVQNAS
-278 ALNQT
+278 ALDQT

-289 SDAIASNVSN
+289 SDAITSNVRN
-299 IPVPLSIKKID
+299 IPVPSSIKKID
-310 GSDPTDRNVVGL
+310 GTDPIDRSVIGL
-322 VSRMNIPVVDL
+322 VSRMNIPVTDL
-333 PSTPFYIVDNY
+333 ASTTFYIIDNY
-344 VDPSDTDLPPVPLIA
+344 VDPSDTSLPSVPLIA

-368 AVGSFHPALVCNGS
+368 TAGSFFPALVCNGS

-391 VSGNATGPNAYCR
+391 VSGNATGPNAHCW
-404 GYNAV
+404 GYNSV
-409 GSAAQVNTAVN
+409 GSAAQMNTAVN
-420 LLALPPTNGPILIFD
+420 LLQPAAAGPIYD
-435 RSQLSNALPIARITI
+435 RNQLSNALPIARVTF
-450 VNNTFSVHFNPIV
+450 VNNKFSVHFNPTAMINAT
-463 PISNSNTPDVVL
+463 ITDVVL
-475 GCMQDYRPPGN
+475 GCMQNYRTLGG
-486 MVVDFTNSAN
+486 MDVVVDFTNSAN
-496 AANAAWTTFS
+496 AANAAWNNFS
-506 STVANVIA
+506 STVASVIA

-529 ALPAGVTVTP
+529 ALPTGVTVTP
-539 ALPLAIVSISD
+539 ALPSPVVSISA

-565 NWSDV
+565 NWRDV
-570 QAHFV
+570 QTQFV
-575 LYDAYLNATSAYV
+575 SYNAYLTSTYAYV
-588 VAAIAATGTNQ
+588 VAAIAATGTNA
-599 GSAPAYVAAHTAFNG
+599 GSTPAFVAAHAAFNG

-622 TGDLATVRTQLTV
+622 NGDLAAVRNQLTE

-640 PLYTT
+640 PLYAT
-645 AVSNYIGRRL
+645 AISNYISRRL
-655 SIGRQSFKTCT
+655 SIGRQAFKTCT
-666 TMSTTTNFEFLRNI
+666 DLTSIINFEFLRNI
-680 SNINDETFGF
+680 SIINDETFLF
-690 CNALSSPINIP
+690 CNAMASPINIP
-701 VNVVSIGANAYN
+701 VNVVSIGASAYFG
-713 SCTGVPS
+713 CTGAPS

-729 RTIAN
+729 RTIGN
-734 GAFEGCMNAT
+734 SAFEGCMSAS
-744 GNIAF
+744 GNLAF
-749 SSAINQSES
+749 SSAINQLNS
-758 VEIIGDRAFFGCTKL
+758 VESIGSRAFFGCISL
-773 TGHIYFPPGFRS
+773 TGHIYFPSGLRS

-794 SSLNGTV
+794 SALNGTI
-801 VFPMNANFTAIPNNA
+801 VFPVNADFTAIPNKA

-831 NGTSLMYLMTG
+831 NGTSLVYVSG
-842 YPDDLKGKP
+842 YPLAGQI

-863 QIGENAFLNC
+863 RIGENAFMGC
-873 SKFAGALNLQQQQG
+873 AKFAGALNLQQQG

-892 IGNSAFQGC
+892 IDNSAFQGC

-911 TPAYTLITANCF
+911 TPAYTLVSANCF

-931 LTLSSNILHVSDSAF
+931 ITLSSNILHISDSAF
-946 RGCNKI
+946 RSCNKI
-952 ANVPQLSNIISIGND
+952 ANVPQLTNIITIGND
-967 AFNACSGIVGAL
+967 AFNGCSGIVGAL

-1004 LGPRPQGLSQAVQ
+1004 LGPCPQGLSQAVTV
-1017 IFGLTAGA
+1017 FGLTAGA
-1025 STPFYVN
+1025 SSPFYVN

-1043 IAASNAVVVIN
+1043 LAASNAVVVIN
-1054 KGFRAFVTLGSKSL
+1054 KGFRAFVTIGSKSL
-1068 VQMSHIDFN
+1068 VQMSYIDFS

-1098 FDNSSGDTT
+1098 FDNSSGSDTA
-1107 NAAVTAPP
+1107 NVVVTAPVA
-1115 EGHSWNDVL
+1115 GHSWNDVL
-1124 LPSTL
+1124 LPNTL

-1144 SNIQNLITTLV
+1144 SNIQNIITTLV
-1155 TPKIDAVQSSSLD
+1155 TPKVDAVQTSSLD

-1174 AMLNVFDGRNF
+1174 TLLNVFDGRNF

-1197 LNSMTSVTDQS
+1197 LNSMASLTDQS

-1216 FADTTVT
+1216 FTDTAVN
-1223 PNVDRLY
+1223 PNVDKLY
-1230 FASTTG
+1230 FASTIG
-1236 TTPVQ
+1236 TTPAQ
-1241 VNGVNNEVLCYFVT
+1241 VIGTTNDVLCYFVT
-1255 STSPALSVK
+1255 STSPALSAK
-1264 YANRIITVDSTG
+1264 YENRIITVDSTG
-1276 AITVSSNVAAI
+1276 AITVSSSVAAI
-1287 GFGAVDAPTAV
+1287 GYGAVDAPTTV
-1298 LFTSDVPTTAR
+1298 LFTSNVPTTAR

-1315 IVKSVAAGVL
+1315 IVKSATTGL
-1325 DKIYVDTLYAPA
+1325 IDKIYIDTLFAPA

-1343 LVHVGES
+1343 LVTVGGS
-1350 VQVAEASKYN
+1350 VQLAEASKYN
-1360 GVVVHVAEDGSA
+1360 GVVINVAEDGSV
-1372 RVLESQLNHH
+1372 RVLESQPNNH

-1388 ANVHADEAAFNA
+1388 AIVHADVNAFST
-1400 ANPNGYG
+1400 ANPNGGYG
-1407 FITAQQSG
+1407 FINAQQSG
-1415 ANTPFKLLHKANAA
+1415 ANTPFQLWHKANAA
-1429 ATTTTAASYFYH
+1429 ATSTTAASYYYH
-1441 VHLSTEA
+1441 VHSSTEA
-1448 SVNNRLILVL
+1448 LVNNRLILVL

-1473 VRRLQNQITALTAQ
+1473 VRRLQNQITALTGQ

-1502 YHLNGVMSLAQIQLT
+1502 YHLNGVMSLAQTQLRIHT
-1517 NHAQELGSKVTAF
+1517 QDLLSKVTAF
-1530 SERYLPLK
+1530 SDRYLPLK
-1538 AQIEPMAIFANVAGA
+1538 AQMEGFANVAG

-1563 FGALKTSGDALLLGT
+1563 FNTLKTSGDALLVGT
-1578 NGTDGFN
+1578 NGFN
-1585 SVYNA
+1585 GLHNVYANA
-1590 ALAQYVNALF
+1590 MNSYESALI
-1600 ELRDVSLGQT
+1600 ELNNVST
-1610 GVVGLRQ
+1610 GHGGNVGLRQ
-1617 IQSSTL
+1617 IQYTTL
-1623 NDPVN
+1623 NDPIN
-1628 GILRFRRDSTFNA
+1628 GIFKFRRDSTFNP
-1641 NALESTVIANP
+1641 NALDAAVIANP
-1652 ESDPNGLVNTLDF
+1652 ETVTQNGLVNTLDF

-1674 RELLYRQYTNS
+1674 TELLYRQYNNP
-1685 GTDFA
+1685 GTSFA
-1690 STTVPAVK
+1690 DTTVAAVK

-1707 SSDVSAANNSLM
+1707 SNDVSNANNSLM
-1719 YNDLSIQQRV
+1719 YNDLSIQQKV

-1741 FKSATPGAVGVKGGN
+1741 FNSATPGAVGVKGGN
-1756 SNWGSAP
+1756 SDWGATP
-1763 TSTTAGTELFSVAQ
+1763 TANTAGTGLYSVQ
-1777 GATVDATKAALLDWG
+1777 GDTIETALLGWG
-1792 QANIFA
+1792 QTNIFA
-1798 YFVKQGQDIYSQFFV
+1798 YFVKQGQTIYDQFV
-1813 NNQPNTISS
+1813 ASNQPNTIAS

-1833 ETTRNQPANNTV
+1833 ETTRNQLANNTV
-1845 AEANVAARRTYVRV
+1845 AEANVAARRTYIRV
-1859 AAVGTSQ
+1859 AAVGTAQ
-1866 SNVAI
+1866 SNVEI

-1881 GDIGKL
+1881 ADNGKL
-1887 RFNNATI
+1887 RFNNADITI
-1894 ASATKLYISLSD
+1894 ATKLYISLNDGQATPASI
-1906 STTNTMAGM
+1906 N
-1915 VLPNPQ
+1915 
-1921 PITLNGYFDEI
+1921 LNGYFDEI
-1932 RLTDNLA
+1932 RLTNNLA
-1939 FRVTSVTTTAACH
+1939 FRVRSVTKTAACH

-1958 VPNSVSNGSTVVSY
+1958 VPNSVSNGSTVTNF

-1990 SYVYDLY
+1990 NYVYGLY
-1997 YQSTSFGGTITPTK
+1997 YQSTTFNGIITPVK
-2011 TALTQATAA
+2011 TALNQATSE
-2020 MIQQRNNLLTAMENL
+2020 MIQQRNNLLTALENL
-2035 NRGIHDV
+2035 NRGIHDI

-2069 ADLDGANMLRRESE
+2069 ADLDAANMLHRESE
-2083 LLDIALRSAALP
+2083 LLDIALRDAVPS
-2095 PSPSYETEWFKN
+2095 PSPSYEVEWFKN

-2118 ATQPTIANQLA
+2118 ATQPTIANRLA

-2161 DFTLPVTTLKLAEQV
+2161 DFTLPVTTLKLAEQA
-2176 QIISTQIP
+2176 QIISSEIP
-2184 VSLTATIK
+2184 VNLTTTMTK
-2192 ENLAKLIAEKIAL
+2192 ENLAKLIAEKISL
-2205 YVLGRTVKIEGLD
+2205 YVLGRAIKIAGLN

-2231 ARITETTT
+2231 ARITETTAV
-2239 NLNTQKILYGRS
+2239 LKTQQILYGRS
-2251 AYSRY
+2251 AHSRY

-2267 YYPGLAGAPALAGA
+2267 YYPGLAGSPILAG

-2297 NNQKDAIFSQIQ
+2297 NNQKDTIFAQIQ
-2309 PLLTQLVYTT
+2309 PLLTQMLYTT

-2326 ATSFPL
+2326 ADSFPL

-2341 FGSTQNGSLNTIINN
+2341 FGNTQNGSLNTIINN
-2356 AFAFA
+2356 AFAFTT
-2361 NHALDYT
+2361 HALDYT
-2368 NGIPL
+2368 ANGIPL
-2373 ATYNLPSGRNV
+2373 AAYNLPSGRSV

-2392 LIAENTIIVTVNG
+2392 LNAENTITVTVNG
-2405 NAQTKTLITTP
+2405 NAQAFTLITAPAQLPSTNPPGLLLINFKSLLQHAVISILTP
-2416 AQPPTSNPPALTS
+2416 APIVT
-2429 VEYNSQLRTA
+2429 
-2439 VVAVAAPAPAPVNAA
+2439 AA
-2454 SFTPFNISA
+2454 SFTPYNITT

-2477 VVSIGYSSLPISQ
+2477 VVSVGYSSLPISQ
-2490 PVANWQ
+2490 PVANWD
-2496 SIGFTNVTATL
+2496 SLGFTNATAAL
-2507 QFTVAQDNGT
+2507 QFSVAQDNGT
-2517 ALYRFTS
+2517 AVYKFTS

-2534 QSAALINSWARA
+2534 QSSALMNSWAKA
-2546 SPNQNVVIFYPGVAD
+2546 SPNQNVVIFYQGVANN
-2561 SVPAN
+2561 VPAN

-2584 IESNNNDVY
+2584 IESNNNDVS

-2601 VNSGALIAVGTLA
+2601 VNSGTLIAVGTLA
-2614 PTPALYSVGGA
+2614 PLALYSVGGA
-2625 LQKRASNPATSPVGI
+2625 LQKRVNNPAGVGI

-2650 QCRTVGINAFS
+2650 QCTTVGINAFS
-2661 GSNQIRAL
+2661 GSNQIRTL
-2669 AFSVNP
+2669 AFGA
-2675 TNQGSLAIGSNAFE
+2675 NQSNHGSLAIGSNAFE

-2698 LSASVRSIAPSAF
+2698 LSGPVASIGPSAF
-2711 LKCTGAASLALP
+2711 LNCTGAASLVLP
-2723 PATSNFSVINHWAFL
+2723 PAASIFSVVNHWAFL
-2738 GCNQIANDV
+2738 GCSNIANDV
-2747 QLNSNLVQI
+2747 QLTNNLVQI

-2762 GCDRLRCAR
+2762 RCAR
-2771 LNENLPSSVQRIGAG
+2771 LRCSRLNENIPSSVQRIGAG
-2786 AFLRC
+2786 AFFGC

-2801 NLNQNGTFVSS
+2801 NVNQNGNFVSS

-2839 GNVLPY
+2839 TNVLPY

-2855 DLNSQQIVNP
+2855 DLNAQLMVNG
-2865 NAGSAMR
+2865 NAGSSMR
-2872 LNGGLDFA
+2872 LNGSLDFA

-2886 IERNAFFRCSN
+2886 IERNAFFKCASLAS
-2897 LVSLGLSNA
+2897 LVLSNA

-2919 GILQNLLIPA
+2919 SILQGLLIPA
-2929 SVKSIGA
+2929 SVKRIGA
-2936 EAFRGCSSLAGLN
+2936 EAFRGCSGLAGLN
-2949 IVSTVVSQLAT
+2949 IVSTVVSQIAT

-2975 SIVSSSSATGL
+2975 SIANSNTASGL

-3001 GCTSMVSVNV
+3001 GCTSIVSVNV
-3011 GSGLTRANSFGSLVF
+3011 GSGLTKANSFGSLVF

-3035 TLAFSF
+3035 TFAFSF
-3041 ISRDVAGQSVVKL
+3041 ISRDVAGQSVVKF
-3054 ANANT
+3054 ANT
-3059 SDPLNNSFAGCTAL
+3059 VAPLNDSFTGCTAL
-3073 GVPAETPTG
+3073 GVPAEAPTG

-3089 STGWTPGRAAFFN
+3089 ATGWTPGRASFFN

-3133 EPLQLEAVPPT
+3133 EPLQQEAVPPT

-3169 NGETDVAQMFFV
+3169 VTNPTTNESMDVGQMFFV

-3186 PRILNVANAHV
+3186 PRILNVANAQV
-3197 VQGGIESYNAKI
+3197 VQGGIESYNAQI

-3250 GLMPLVPDGN
+3250 GLMPIVPDGN
-3260 VENGRNLSNTGVLH
+3260 VENGRNLTNTGVLH

-3284 YVNGTNPSLVSSP
+3284 YINGTSPLLVSSP

-3306 KGLPDSVLPENGN
+3306 RGLPDTVLPEQGN

-3337 SMVLN
+3337 TMVLN

-3388 ILTDDFNSGNS
+3388 ILTEDFNSGNA
-3399 TFAEHFNALYNPSPI
+3399 TFAEHFNALYNPSPL
-3414 NQNILPVSGAYAA
+3414 NRNVLPVSGAYAA
-3427 DYMYSNYNLYM
+3427 DYMYSNYHLYL
-3438 AIKPSVTD
+3438 AIKPSVIN
-3446 QTADSVYRRITQN
+3446 QTADSVYSRVTQN
-3459 TFEPIPT
+3459 TFEPIPM

-3493 PGIND
+3493 PDIND
-3498 NTNKMLYNDLKY
+3498 STNKMLYNDLKY
-3510 LSAYVYFPNNWSSV
+3510 MSAYVYFPNNWSSV

-3539 FSNGADRQTIRFR
+3539 FFNGGDRETIRFR
-3552 AQFLNTG
+3552 ANFLNQG

-3580 LLLPFDITTANN
+3580 LLLPFDISTANN
-3592 AADLLALL
+3592 NANLISLL
-3600 NGSDGEGVGITNTVA
+3600 NGSDGTQDGITNTVA

-3632 RRAISTVG
+3632 RRTNSTVG

-3654 PMSIPTIPTGVAGAA
+3654 PMSIPTIPAGVAGAA
-3669 SPYHLESAYLEINMS
+3669 SNYHLESAYLEINMS
-3684 NENGF
+3684 NNDGF
-3689 VPNIIVKS
+3689 VPNIVVKS
-3697 VEVVAKNYDAYYLA
+3697 VEVVAKNYETYYLA

>member
-126 NSVPSNGLNLTRTT
+126 NPVPTNGLNLTRTT

-188 FTVNTTTVT
+188 FTVNTATVT
-197 APIQISLNYSNT
+197 APIQLSLNYSNT

-222 VLNNPVVVAFTQV
+222 VLNNPVVVSFTQV

-299 IPVPLSIKKID
+299 IPVPPSIKKID

-322 VSRMNIPVVDL
+322 VSRMNITVMDL
-333 PSTPFYIVDNY
+333 TPTPFYIVDNY

-391 VSGNATGPNAYCR
+391 VSGNATGLNAYCR

-565 NWSDV
+565 NWRDV
-570 QAHFV
+570 QARFV
-575 LYDAYLNATSAYV
+575 LYDAYLSATSAYV

-599 GSAPAYVAAHTAFNG
+599 GSAPAYVAAQTAFNG

-729 RTIAN
+729 RTIGN

-749 SSAINQSES
+749 SSAIGQAKS

-773 TGHIYFPPGFRS
+773 TGHIYFPPGLQS

-801 VFPMNANFTAIPNNA
+801 VFPVNDNFTAIPNNA

-842 YPDDLKGKP
+842 YPLALVGLP

-887 SAIAS
+887 SAIAAIAS

-952 ANVPQLSNIISIGND
+952 ANVPQLTNIISIGND

-1032 VFTENGWNGTD
+1032 VFTENGWDGTD

-1054 KGFRAFVTLGSKSL
+1054 KGFRAFVTIGSKSL

-1098 FDNSSGDTT
+1098 FDNSSDTT
-1107 NAAVTAPP
+1107 NVFVNAPP
-1115 EGHSWNDVL
+1115 SGHSWNDVL

-1216 FADTTVT
+1216 FTDTAVN

-1255 STSPALSVK
+1255 STSPALSAK
-1264 YANRIITVDSTG
+1264 YANKIITVDSTG

-1315 IVKSVAAGVL
+1315 IVKSVATGVL
-1325 DKIYVDTLYAPA
+1325 DKMYVNTLFAPA

-1343 LVHVGES
+1343 LVRVGGS
-1350 VQVAEASKYN
+1350 VQSDEDRKYN

-1400 ANPNGYG
+1400 ANPNGGYG

-1415 ANTPFKLLHKANAA
+1415 ANTPFKLLHKANAV
-1429 ATTTTAASYFYH
+1429 ATSTTAASYYYH
-1441 VHLSTEA
+1441 VHFSTEA

-1458 PNGGVSVASFGVSGS
+1458 LNGGVSVASFGVSGS

-1517 NHAQELGSKVTAF
+1517 NHAQELRSKVTAF
-1530 SERYLPLK
+1530 SERYIPLK

-1553 RPDVAAFATA
+1553 RPDVVAFATA
-1563 FGALKTSGDALLLGT
+1563 FNALTTSGDALLLGT
-1578 NGTDGFN
+1578 NGTNG
-1585 SVYNA
+1585 VYNAHNA

-1610 GVVGLRQ
+1610 GGVIGLKQ

-1698 TSVLFAKSP
+1698 TSALFAKSP
-1707 SSDVSAANNSLM
+1707 SSDVSAANNNLM

-1741 FKSATPGAVGVKGGN
+1741 FKSATPGQGGN

-1763 TSTTAGTELFSVAQ
+1763 TSTTAGTGLFSVAQ
-1777 GATVDATKAALLDWG
+1777 GEATKAALLAWG

-1798 YFVKQGQDIYSQFFV
+1798 YFVKQGQDIYSQFYA
-1813 NNQPNTISS
+1813 NNQPNTIAS

-1845 AEANVAARRTYVRV
+1845 PEANVAARRTYIRV

-1881 GDIGKL
+1881 ADNGKL

-1894 ASATKLYISLSD
+1894 ASATKLYISLNDGQATPASI
-1906 STTNTMAGM
+1906 S
-1915 VLPNPQ
+1915 
-1921 PITLNGYFDEI
+1921 LNGYFDEI

-1939 FRVTSVTTTAACH
+1939 FRVSSVTTTAACH

-1958 VPNSVSNGSTVVSY
+1958 VPNSVSNSNPVASY

-1990 SYVYDLY
+1990 SYVYGLY
-1997 YQSTSFGGTITPTK
+1997 YQSTSFNGTITATK

-2083 LLDIALRSAALP
+2083 LLDIALRSAAPP

-2118 ATQPTIANQLA
+2118 ATQPTIANHLA

-2184 VSLTATIK
+2184 VSLTATMTK

-2205 YVLGRTVKIEGLD
+2205 YVLGRTIKIDGLN

-2356 AFAFA
+2356 AFTFA

-2373 ATYNLPSGRNV
+2373 ATYNLPSGRTV

-2392 LIAENTIIVTVNG
+2392 LNADNTIIVTVNG
-2405 NAQTKTLITTP
+2405 NAQTKTLITAP
-2416 AQPPTSNPPALTS
+2416 AQPPTSNPPALS
-2429 VEYNSQLRTA
+2429 SADYNSQLRTA
-2439 VVAVAAPAPAPVNAA
+2439 VVAVAAPAPAPVTAA
-2454 SFTPFNISA
+2454 SFTPFNLSA

-2490 PVANWQ
+2490 PVANWN
-2496 SIGFTNVTATL
+2496 SLGFANVTPAL

-2517 ALYRFTS
+2517 ALYRFTR
-2524 GNNVWHYGRQ
+2524 GNNIWHYGRQ

-2546 SPNQNVVIFYPGVAD
+2546 SPNQNVVIFYQGVAD

-2576 DNATHVML
+2576 DNATYVML

-2593 LYKYDVFG
+2593 LYNYDVFG

-2669 AFSVNP
+2669 AFSANP

-2711 LKCTGAASLALP
+2711 LKCTGAASLVLP
-2723 PATSNFSVINHWAFL
+2723 PATTSNFSVVNHWAFL
-2738 GCNQIANDV
+2738 GCNNIANDV

-2762 GCDRLRCAR
+2762 GCARLRCAR

-2817 SAAFMGCS
+2817 SSAFMGCS

-2855 DLNSQQIVNP
+2855 DLNSHQIANP
-2865 NAGSAMR
+2865 NAVYAMR

-2897 LVSLGLSNA
+2897 LVSIGLSNA

-2929 SVKSIGA
+2929 SVKSIGS

-2975 SIVSSSSATGL
+2975 SIVSSNSATGL

-3001 GCTSMVSVNV
+3001 GCTSIVSVNV

-3026 SGCTRLERV
+3026 NGCTRLERV

-3054 ANANT
+3054 ANTVA
-3059 SDPLNNSFAGCTAL
+3059 PLNDSFAGCTAL

-3260 VENGRNLSNTGVLH
+3260 VEENGRNLSNTGVLH

-3297 NYPATGVRW
+3297 NYPATGVKW

-3399 TFAEHFNALYNPSPI
+3399 TFAEHFNALYNPSPL

-3466 PQALLPFTGWYY
+3466 PRPLLPFTGWYY
-3478 SYSQN
+3478 SYTQN

-3498 NTNKMLYNDLKY
+3498 STNKMLYNDLRY
-3510 LSAYVYFPNNWSSV
+3510 MSAYVYFPNNWSSV

-3552 AQFLNTG
+3552 ANFLNTG

-3580 LLLPFDITTANN
+3580 LLLPFDFSESNS
-3592 AADLLALL
+3592 AALIALL
-3600 NGSDGEGVGITNTVA
+3600 TGTDGEGVGMINTIA

-3669 SPYHLESAYLEINMS
+3669 SQYHLESAYLEINMS